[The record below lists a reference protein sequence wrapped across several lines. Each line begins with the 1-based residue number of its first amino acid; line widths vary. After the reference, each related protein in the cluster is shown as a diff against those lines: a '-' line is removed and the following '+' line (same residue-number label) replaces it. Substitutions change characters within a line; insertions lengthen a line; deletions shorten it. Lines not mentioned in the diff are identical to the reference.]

1 MRQSRQCKYHQRE
14 KLVTP
19 VTYLMFQEVLKRKIY
34 WGAIYVKFFIL
45 VFGGGVK
52 QEDMVKETASVW
64 PAVLKGP

>member
-1 MRQSRQCKYHQRE
+1 M
-14 KLVTP
+14 TP

-34 WGAIYVKFFIL
+34 WGEIYVKFFIL